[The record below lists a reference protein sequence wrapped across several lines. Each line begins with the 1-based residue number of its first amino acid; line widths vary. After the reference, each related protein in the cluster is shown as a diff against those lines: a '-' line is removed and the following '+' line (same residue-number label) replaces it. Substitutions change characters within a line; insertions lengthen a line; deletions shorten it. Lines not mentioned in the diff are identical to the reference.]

1 MSKQSSQTPISM
13 IIAAKTILLSVF
25 FTVPFLVSAQYTEVI
40 NSNRPGL
47 SVSAYAVGKGVIQG
61 ELEFFYEQQDHS
73 LLQTESD
80 IMGADLA
87 LRYGLFFENLEVIYE
102 GTFVKQDRIFIPFE
116 TEDSRTDFLTNR
128 MGLKYLI
135 FDPFK
140 DPEKNKPNLYSWRA
154 NNVFQ
159 LKNLIPAISVYGGVN
174 YLFGE
179 NPFYAGDPE
188 LSYRAMIAT
197 QSKVNSRL
205 VLISNIAYDRISTDD
220 PELSYTVSLSHALQ
234 NPRWSIFIE
243 NQGIKSDRYSDQLLR
258 GGAAHL
264 FSENFQA
271 DLYLGASFKNTPSR
285 IFAGLG
291 MSYRVDGHKDE
302 MKAIEDQDA
311 GQNGGLIKRNAMK
324 GKGGKR
330 ERKGRGAEDIDL
342 GPTKKQLRQ
351 LKKKQKKA
359 RKDEIDF

>member
-1 MSKQSSQTPISM
+1 M
-13 IIAAKTILLSVF
+13 IKSAQNILILALF
-25 FTVPFLVSAQYTEVI
+25 AFPFLISAQYTEVI

-47 SVSAYAVGKGVIQG
+47 SVSAYAVGKGVIQA
-61 ELEFFYEQQDHS
+61 ELGLLYEQQDHS

-80 IMGADLA
+80 ILGADLA
-87 LRYGLFFENLEVIYE
+87 LRYGFLFENLELIYE
-102 GTFVKQDRIFIPFE
+102 GTFVKQDRIFLPFN
-116 TEDSRTDFLTNR
+116 TEDSRTDFLRNR
-128 MGLKYLI
+128 LGFKYLL

-140 DPEKNKPNLYSWRA
+140 DPDKNKPNLYSWRA

-174 YLFGE
+174 YLFGD

-188 LSYRAMIAT
+188 LSYRAMVAT

-205 VLISNIAYDRISTDD
+205 VLITNIAYDRISTDD
-220 PELSYTVSLSHALQ
+220 PELSYTVSLSHALA
-234 NPRWSIFIE
+234 NPRWSVFIE
-243 NQGIKSDRYSDQLLR
+243 NQGIKSDRYADQLLR
-258 GGAAHL
+258 GGVAHL

-285 IFAGLG
+285 IFGGLG
-291 MSYRVDGHKDE
+291 MSYRIDGHKDE
-302 MKAIEDQDA
+302 VKAIEDQDA

-324 GKGGKR
+324 GKGRKKGK
-330 ERKGRGAEDIDL
+330 KGSGAEDIDL

-359 RKDEIDF
+359 KKDEIDF